1 MNPFSTYLV
10 AVLNIYFCHAVTAL
24 PVYCLRFCDNWH
36 YNPYIFLYVYTCVYN
51 VDPEKAL
58 FMEVSEEQRQ
68 LAQQAR
74 AYGEQRQALT
84 DGGGRKKQVVL
95 LIASGMEFV
104 LYAACSLSPRT
115 SISAC
120 FFC

>member
-1 MNPFSTYLV
+1 MNPTTWLV

-24 PVYCLRFCDNWH
+24 PVYCPRFCDKWRC
-36 YNPYIFLYVYTCVYN
+36 NPHIFLCVYTCVYIYN

-95 LIASGMEFV
+95 YCQWNRVCSMSNVPKSFMFL
-104 LYAACSLSPRT
+104 LLTAC
-115 SISAC
+115 
-120 FFC
+120 